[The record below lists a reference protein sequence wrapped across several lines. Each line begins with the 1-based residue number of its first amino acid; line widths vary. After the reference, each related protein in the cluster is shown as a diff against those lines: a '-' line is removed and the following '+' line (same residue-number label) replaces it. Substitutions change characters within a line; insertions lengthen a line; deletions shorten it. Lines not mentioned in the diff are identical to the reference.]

1 MVRNRPKND
10 KNRHPRCTTPKFN
23 FWDFRLFLNKIA
35 KISYYFRD
43 YNFIQYMFDRDFLHF
58 WTKKQK
64 KNRGF
69 ECKILWKS
77 YLREMRRVVILSM
90 SWIIFFGSVVDH
102 FFAQKRNNKR
112 SKKSERVASL
122 MDKTVKRITNDYFDE
137 LIKIGK
143 IHSFDISKIFK
154 NFLITWPVIWDHV
167 DGDHVVIMFWK

>member
-1 MVRNRPKND
+1 MTKTATPDAQPRNSI
-10 KNRHPRCTTPKFN
+10 FEI
-23 FWDFRLFLNKIA
+23 FA
-35 KISYYFRD
+35 Y
-43 YNFIQYMFDRDFLHF
+43 F
-58 WTKKQK
+58 WTKLQKFRIIFEIIISFNICLIEIFCIFEPKNK

-69 ECKILWKS
+69 ECKILCKS
-77 YLREMRRVVILSM
+77 YLREMRRVFILSM

>member
-1 MVRNRPKND
+1 
-10 KNRHPRCTTPKFN
+10 
-23 FWDFRLFLNKIA
+23 
-35 KISYYFRD
+35 
-43 YNFIQYMFDRDFLHF
+43 
-58 WTKKQK
+58 
-64 KNRGF
+64 
-69 ECKILWKS
+69 
-77 YLREMRRVVILSM
+77 MRRVFILSM

-122 MDKTVKRITNDYFDE
+122 MDKTVKLITNDYFDE
-137 LIKIGK
+137 LRKIGK